1 MDSARQ
7 QLINGRSSLRSP
19 HPRFRDA
26 FVLRAFHDLGDPDKT
41 IPIQLTKQ
49 TVNLRLIV
57 AAAPTP

>member
-7 QLINGRSSLRSP
+7 QLINGRSKPSIAAS
-19 HPRFRDA
+19 RFRDA

-41 IPIQLTKQ
+41 IPIQLTEQ

>member
-1 MDSARQ
+1 MDDP
-7 QLINGRSSLRSP
+7 SLRSP

-41 IPIQLTKQ
+41 IPIQLFEQ